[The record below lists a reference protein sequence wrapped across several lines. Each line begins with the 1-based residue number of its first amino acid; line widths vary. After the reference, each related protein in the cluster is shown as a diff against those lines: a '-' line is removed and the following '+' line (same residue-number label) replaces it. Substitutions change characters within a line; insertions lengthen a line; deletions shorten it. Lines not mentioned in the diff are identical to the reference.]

1 MPPRKKTKKVAAKA
15 KKAPKKATKKTSKKT
30 AKKTAVVKKEV
41 FKDTRDLDKF
51 FIKKSFY
58 ISISAQIVNLFLI
71 LCLCFFNIKIREA
84 REVAAESRLIAWN
97 LKTSTEYLQDNAR
110 AYACLQEEEYQIR
123 FNAERKRQSSYTEN
137 IKNNFKKEEIEHIT
151 KALEASEIL
160 FTLEQNAFKISK
172 SNPEAG
178 VRMLFQLNYRQQKE
192 KVYAHID
199 DFIGSVEK
207 RCGGKVDR
215 LIKYNWLIIVMMFF
229 ISSWSFNAIIRSR
242 KNFPSL
248 SS

>member
-15 KKAPKKATKKTSKKT
+15 KKAPKKATKKPSKKT
-30 AKKTAVVKKEV
+30 AKKTAAVKKES

-71 LCLCFFNIKIREA
+71 LCLCFFNIKIRQA

-123 FNAERKRQSSYTEN
+123 FSAERKRQSSYTEN
-137 IKNNFKKEEIEHIT
+137 IKNNFKEEEIKHIT

-178 VRMLFQLNYRQQKE
+178 VKMLFQLNYRQQKE
-192 KVYAHID
+192 KVYSHID

-242 KNFPSL
+242 KNFPRL

>member
-15 KKAPKKATKKTSKKT
+15 KKAPKKTAKKTSKKT
-30 AKKTAVVKKEV
+30 AKKTTSVKKEV

-51 FIKKSFY
+51 FIQKSFY

-137 IKNNFKKEEIEHIT
+137 IKNNFKKEEIEHIN
-151 KALEASEIL
+151 KALASSQLL
-160 FTLEQNAFKISK
+160 FALETNAFKVSK

-192 KVYAHID
+192 KVYSHID

-242 KNFPSL
+242 KNFPKL
-248 SS
+248 SQ

>member
-30 AKKTAVVKKEV
+30 AKKTTSVKKEV

-110 AYACLQEEEYQIR
+110 AYACLQEEEYEIR

-137 IKNNFKKEEIEHIT
+137 IKNNFKKEEIEHID
-151 KALEASEIL
+151 KALGASELL
-160 FTLEQNAFKISK
+160 FALETNAFKVSK

-178 VRMLFQLNYRQQKE
+178 VKMLFQLNYRQQKE
-192 KVYAHID
+192 KVYSHID

-242 KNFPSL
+242 KNFPGL

>member
-1 MPPRKKTKKVAAKA
+1 MPPKKTRGRKKAVKRSAKRSTKKEEFV
-15 KKAPKKATKKTSKKT
+15 
-30 AKKTAVVKKEV
+30 
-41 FKDTRDLDKF
+41 DTRDLDKF

-58 ISISAQIVNLFLI
+58 ISISAQIINLFLI

-84 REVAAESRLIAWN
+84 REIAAESRMVAWQ
-97 LKTSTEYLQDNAR
+97 LKSSTEYLQDNAR
-110 AYACLQEEEYQIR
+110 AYACLQEEEYKIR
-123 FNAERKRQSSYTEN
+123 FDAERERQSGYTEN
-137 IKNNFKKEEIEHIT
+137 IKDNFNKEEVEHIT

-160 FTLEQNAFKISK
+160 FALEQNAFKISK

-178 VRMLFQLNYRQQKE
+178 VKMLFQLNYRQQKE
-192 KVYAHID
+192 KVYNHID
-199 DFIGSVEK
+199 DFIGHVEK

-242 KNFPSL
+242 KNFPKI
-248 SS
+248 

>member
-30 AKKTAVVKKEV
+30 AKKAAVVEKEV

-160 FTLEQNAFKISK
+160 LLLS
-172 SNPEAG
+172 
-178 VRMLFQLNYRQQKE
+178 RMLLRFQNPTL
-192 KVYAHID
+192 
-199 DFIGSVEK
+199 K
-207 RCGGKVDR
+207 RV
-215 LIKYNWLIIVMMFF
+215 
-229 ISSWSFNAIIRSR
+229 
-242 KNFPSL
+242 
-248 SS
+248 